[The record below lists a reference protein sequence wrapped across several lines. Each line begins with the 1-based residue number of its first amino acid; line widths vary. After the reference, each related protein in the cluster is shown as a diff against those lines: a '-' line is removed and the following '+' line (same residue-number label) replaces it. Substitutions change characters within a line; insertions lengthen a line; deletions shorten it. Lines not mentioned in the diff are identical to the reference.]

1 MEKMVL
7 PIFEKRFSQKF
18 TLLRKRNPEAAQ
30 KTSSIKTEADCVAYG
45 SDCIVAIDRFN
56 QTIQR
61 LYRVFSVLNKDFA
74 EQDSSFESRSWRQYI
89 GTLLTNLNFQ
99 FDSEDFDWKPTDLSL
114 TGESKSIVERSS
126 IASNQLEEDLANLL
140 RYIIPTGQMSLTDII
155 SFLGYSDITGDISG
169 DSINSESSE
178 DCSSRQT
185 ASEVESI
192 TKTIAKLE
200 NMKSLFQTNK
210 NCDLNHYL
218 QRWNSYLQSQSQG
231 FNRKRPNCDSGI
243 KLKIYMLFIERNF
256 RKNDF
261 NRFMFIALNIFS
273 KCR

>member
-1 MEKMVL
+1 MEEIVL

-126 IASNQLEEDLANLL
+126 IASNHLEEDLANLL

-185 ASEVESI
+185 TSKDESSFV
-192 TKTIAKLE
+192 KLE
-200 NMKSLFQTNK
+200 NMKALFQTNE